1 MNNIKVLIADDQTL
15 MRDGLKTILELE
27 EGIEVVGMA
36 ENGIQA
42 YELTEKLDPDVVLMD
57 IRMPLMDGVESTRI
71 IKKNNPSIVVIMLTT
86 FDDDEYIIQ
95 ALQYGASGYFLKDI
109 QGNKLIQAIR
119 ESVTGNM
126 LMPSNIAVKLAT
138 RLSQISNHEPATSK
152 CNDLEF
158 SVREQEI
165 AALMVK
171 GYTNKQIASE
181 LCISEGTTK
190 NYISIIYSKI
200 GTNDRTKAVIFLR
213 ECV

>member
-1 MNNIKVLIADDQTL
+1 MNIIKVLIADDQTL

-27 EGIEVVGMA
+27 EDLEVIGSA

-42 YELTEKLDPDVVLMD
+42 YELAEKLSPDVVLMD
-57 IRMPLMDGVESTRI
+57 IRMPLMNGVESTRI
-71 IKKNNPSIVVIMLTT
+71 IKKNNSSTVVIMLTT

-95 ALQYGASGYFLKDI
+95 ALQYGASGYLLKDI

-119 ESVTGNM
+119 ESVNGNM
-126 LMPSNIAVKLAT
+126 LMPSNIAVKLAA
-138 RLSQISNHEPATSK
+138 RLSKIPNNESTNIK
-152 CNDLEF
+152 CNNLEF

-200 GTNDRTKAVIFLR
+200 GINDRTKAVIFLR

>member
-42 YELTEKLDPDVVLMD
+42 YELTEKLGPDVVLMD

-138 RLSQISNHEPATSK
+138 RLSQISNNEPMSSK
-152 CNDLEF
+152 CNDLEL